1 VTPLAEI
8 SALLSAASADEQ
20 AVVLEVARRVMGKGR
35 RKHGPMHLANDDRD
49 WREELSQELW
59 DALAY
64 AACNVV
70 RRRHN
75 VARFVG
81 EQFDTSEGGDV

>member
-1 VTPLAEI
+1 VTATDEI
-8 SALLSAASADEQ
+8 ASLLSAASADEQ